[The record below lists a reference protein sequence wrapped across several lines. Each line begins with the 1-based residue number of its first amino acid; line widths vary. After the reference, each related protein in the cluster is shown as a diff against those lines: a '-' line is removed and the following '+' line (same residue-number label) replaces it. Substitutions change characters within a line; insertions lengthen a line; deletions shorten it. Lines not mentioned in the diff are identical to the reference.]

1 LKKQAVYHTIFTS
14 RGGKMMKSKN
24 FPQKIAMLFLV
35 LVLMLSS
42 GLLFSQDWRGK
53 GRITGVVLT
62 EDGNPIPGV
71 KVIFEH
77 ARYGAKF
84 ERYTDKKGKWVAANI
99 RGGEW
104 NIDFF
109 AEGYEPKQIST
120 TVSEVIRAKP
130 MEIRLKRTE
139 KSIVSEKVSELLV
152 KGNELYSQRKYQ
164 EAIEEYQNILK
175 ENPELYIINKNI
187 GNCYYELG
195 DYDSA
200 IKYYE
205 RVLEKEPD
213 SEENLISLGNIYLEK
228 GELEKGLSYFK
239 QIDEEAIT
247 NPITF
252 YNIGT
257 SFFNKGEIDKS
268 IEYYNKAITLDP
280 NFSDTYYQ
288 LGLCYL
294 NINEKEKAKE
304 NLNKFLEL
312 APDSDKA
319 ATVREILK
327 YLEK

>member
-1 LKKQAVYHTIFTS
+1 MI
-14 RGGKMMKSKN
+14 KSKIS
-24 FPQKIAMLFLV
+24 PQRIPMLFLM

-42 GLLFSQDWRGK
+42 GLVFSQDWRGK
-53 GRITGVVLT
+53 GRITGVVLA
-62 EDGNPIPGV
+62 EDGNPIPNV

-77 ARYGAKF
+77 SRYGAKF
-84 ERYTDKKGKWVAANI
+84 ERSTDKNGKWVAANI
-99 RGGEW
+99 RGGAW
-104 NIDFF
+104 NIDFI
-109 AEGYEPKQIST
+109 AKGYEPKQIST

-130 MEIRLKRTE
+130 IEIRLKKTE
-139 KSIVSEKVSELLV
+139 KRIVSKKVSELLV
-152 KGNELYSQRKYQ
+152 KGNELYNQRKYQ
-164 EAIEEYQNILK
+164 EALEEYQNILK
-175 ENPELYIINKNI
+175 EHPELRLINKNI

-205 RVLEKEPD
+205 RVLEKEPG
-213 SEENLISLGNIYLEK
+213 SEEILINLGNIYLEK

-239 QIDEEAIT
+239 KIDEEAIT

-268 IEYYNKAITLDP
+268 IEYYNRAITLDP
-280 NFSDTYYQ
+280 DFSDVYYQ

-294 NINEKEKAKE
+294 NITEKEKAKE

-312 APDSDKA
+312 APDSDKET
-319 ATVREILK
+319 TVREILK
-327 YLEK
+327 YLDK